1 MDKTAYIK
9 LWLDYRCYFET
20 LSDAEVGRLVR
31 AMLDYELDGATPK
44 FSGSERVLWPVMR
57 RNIDIDHEFLEKQAK
72 NGSKGGRPKKPK
84 ETQQSPDKP
93 IETQQNQKEKIENR
107 KQKIKYITTTTT
119 AHAREG
125 LQQCVE
131 CYEQNIGAISRAA
144 FDGIAGYLEQVE
156 PDLVCEAI
164 NQAAI
169 NNKRSWGYAQAILRD
184 CLQKNITTRAAY
196 LSEKEARSQQKGTAK
211 RQQMKTTQE
220 KLREIA
226 KGGMADDVSADGGA
240 PVAGYELLG

>member
-57 RNIDIDHEFLEKQAK
+57 RNIDIDHEFLEKQSK

-84 ETQQSPDKP
+84 ETQQNPDKP
-93 IETQQNQKEKIENR
+93 KETQQNQKEKIENR
-107 KQKIKYITTTTT
+107 KQKIEYITTTTT

-184 CLQKNITTRAAY
+184 CLQKNITTRTAY
-196 LSEKEARSQQKGTAK
+196 LAEKEARSQQGSGA
-211 RQQMKTTQE
+211 RQKSMKTTQE
-220 KLREIA
+220 KLWEIA
-226 KGGMADDVSADGGA
+226 KGGVMNDLSADGGTS
-240 PVAGYELLG
+240 VSGNELLG

>member
-84 ETQQSPDKP
+84 ETQQNPDKP
-93 IETQQNQKEKIENR
+93 KETQQNQKEKIENR
-107 KQKIKYITTTTT
+107 KEKIEYITTTTT
-119 AHAREG
+119 AHARESW
-125 LQQCVE
+125 QQCVE

-144 FDGIAGYLEQVE
+144 YDGIVGYLEQVE

-196 LSEKEARSQQKGTAK
+196 LAEKEARSQQKGAAQ

-240 PVAGYELLG
+240 PVAGNELLG

>member
-1 MDKTAYIK
+1 MAELKYIPFYPGYME
-9 LWLDYRCYFET
+9 DT
-20 LSDAEVGRLVR
+20 SDLSDSEFRRLMYALCAYCVGAEQPEPLTGREVIAYR
-31 AMLDYELDGATPK
+31 FITRNIKVSQEQYNAKCRKNSENAKKRMIAND
-44 FSGSERVLWPVMR
+44 SERKR
-57 RNIDIDHEFLEKQAK
+57 SQA
-72 NGSKGGRPKKPK
+72 NDSQTSQSK
-84 ETQQSPDKP
+84 E
-93 IETQQNQKEKIENR
+93 QN
-107 KQKIKYITTTTT
+107 ITTTTT
-119 AHAREG
+119 AQAREG

-144 FDGIAGYLEQVE
+144 YDGIVGYLEQVE
-156 PDLVCEAI
+156 PDFVCEAI

-196 LSEKEARSQQKGTAK
+196 LAEKEARSQQKGTSQ

-226 KGGMADDVSADGGA
+226 NGGMADDVSADGGA

>member
-72 NGSKGGRPKKPK
+72 NGSKGGRPRKPK
-84 ETQQSPDKP
+84 ETQQNQEEPK
-93 IETQQNQKEKIENR
+93 ETQQNQKEKIENR
-107 KQKIKYITTTTT
+107 KQKIEYITTTTT
-119 AHAREG
+119 AQARESW
-125 LQQCVE
+125 QQCVD
-131 CYEQNIGAISRAA
+131 CYEQNIGALPRAA
-144 FDGIAGYLEQVE
+144 FDSIVGYLEQVE

-184 CLQKNITTRAAY
+184 CLQNNITTRAAY
-196 LSEKEARSQQKGTAK
+196 LAEKEARSQQKGTSQRK
-211 RQQMKTTQE
+211 QMKTTQE

-226 KGGMADDVSADGGA
+226 KGGMADDLSADGGA
-240 PVAGYELLG
+240 PVACYELLG

>member
-72 NGSKGGRPKKPK
+72 NGSKGGRPRKPK
-84 ETQQSPDKP
+84 ETQQNPEEPK
-93 IETQQNQKEKIENR
+93 ETQQNQKEKIENR
-107 KQKIKYITTTTT
+107 KQKIEYITTTTT
-119 AHAREG
+119 AQARESW
-125 LQQCVE
+125 QQCVD
-131 CYEQNIGAISRAA
+131 CYEQNISALPRAA
-144 FDGIAGYLEQVE
+144 FDSIVGYLEQVE

-196 LSEKEARSQQKGTAK
+196 LAEKEARSQQKGTSQ

-226 KGGMADDVSADGGA
+226 KGGIADDVSADGGA
-240 PVAGYELLG
+240 PVASYELLG